1 MTHSFPTRRS
11 SDLNVLGVKGP
22 DDVSG
27 KLVALTVGEEGSWT
41 SSPVALEPNMT
52 VHLLDTASEADL
64 AFATVEGM
72 LNPPALY
79 AVTSGSM
86 PRVVQ
91 ALPPTFDARQ
101 FTVEQ
106 RFATSRAGPRIPSF
120 PVRKKA
126 GEGPVPPL

>member
-27 KLVALTVGEEGSWT
+27 KLFALTVGEEGSWT

-91 ALPPTFDARQ
+91 ALPPKFDARSEERR
-101 FTVEQ
+101 V
-106 RFATSRAGPRIPSF
+106 G
-120 PVRKKA
+120 K
-126 GEGPVPPL
+126 EGST